1 MEKIIKIQGKWR
13 WENPG
18 VPSGGGGGELC
29 GGDVVSSP
37 TAQFKF
43 GLSLL

>member
-13 WENPG
+13 WESSG
-18 VPSGGGGGELC
+18 VPSGGGELC

-43 GLSLL
+43 GLSPL